1 MSGNHIAVGMSL
13 ICLTLVLFIVL
24 YFQSRKQASL
34 RLWGWT
40 GLAIILLAESCL
52 FLRVRWVSIYFT
64 PLTWTGYLL
73 FIDALV
79 WTLQG
84 RSRLAQAPR
93 EFLWLAFWSVP
104 LWLLFEAYNLR
115 LHNWT
120 YVGLPHSSL
129 LRDFGYLWSF
139 ATIWPAIHETA
150 DFVHALGLGREE
162 EGKRHLV
169 LGHWG
174 QRVVFVLGLVLVTVP
189 VLVPRR
195 VGSYLFGAIWLGFAL
210 LLDPVNHWWGGHS
223 VLRDLERGRS
233 SAVTPFL
240 VSGLVCGLLWEFWN
254 YWAGAKWLYIFP
266 IWQHWKVFEM
276 PLPGFL
282 GFPPFALECFV
293 VYEFLRT
300 VRKQLGGLLQ
310 GPRWEAEGSPL

>member
-1 MSGNHIAVGMSL
+1 MGENHIAVGMSL
-13 ICLTLVLFIVL
+13 VYLTLLLFSIL
-24 YFQSRKQASL
+24 YLRSQKQASL
-34 RLWGWT
+34 RSWGWA

-64 PLTWTGYLL
+64 PLIWTGYLL
-73 FIDALV
+73 FIDAVV
-79 WTLQG
+79 WTLAG
-84 RSRLAQAPR
+84 RSRLARAPR

-104 LWLLFEAYNLR
+104 LWLVFETYNLR
-115 LHNWT
+115 LQNWT
-120 YVGLPHSSL
+120 YVGLPHSLL
-129 LRDFGYLWSF
+129 LRNFGYLWSF

-150 DFVHALGLGREE
+150 DFLHALGLGREE
-162 EGKRHLV
+162 GKCRLV
-169 LGHWG
+169 LGRWG
-174 QRVVFVLGLVLVTVP
+174 QRVVFILGLGLVTAP

-195 VGSYLFGAIWLGFAL
+195 VGSYLFGAVWLGFAL

-240 VSGLVCGLLWEFWN
+240 VSGLACGLLWEFWN
-254 YWAGAKWLYIFP
+254 YWAGAKWLYLFR

-282 GFPPFALECFV
+282 GFPFFALECFV
-293 VYEFLRT
+293 MYEFLRT
-300 VRKQLGGLLQ
+300 VRKQLFGHLQ
-310 GPRWEAEGSPL
+310 SPELDVAPG